1 MPELSH
7 DDFETAAEPA
17 GTDALGTARQVK
29 RHFGEVSDM
38 WLWRRLRDDP
48 TFPRPLVITGDVTG
62 AGLSFAFGKADIGR
76 LKLLRFDDRGLA
88 REVREGGARRI

>member
-7 DDFETAAEPA
+7 NDFETAAEPA

-48 TFPRPLVITGDVTG
+48 TFPRPLVIN
-62 AGLSFAFGKADIGR
+62 GR
-76 LKLLRFDDRGLA
+76 PYWRWSELRIWEGRH
-88 REVREGGARRI
+88 REAETSPI